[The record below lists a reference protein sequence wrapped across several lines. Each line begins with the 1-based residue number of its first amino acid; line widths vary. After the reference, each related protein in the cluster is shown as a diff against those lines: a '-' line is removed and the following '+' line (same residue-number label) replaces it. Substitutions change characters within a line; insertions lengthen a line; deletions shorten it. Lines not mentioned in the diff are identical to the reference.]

1 MEGRYSRFIGFLHF
15 VGDILLLNVA
25 FLIAREIRFGEQI
38 VFNDQYRVL
47 LIMFNL
53 LWGIV
58 AFGLRIYDIGRVT
71 SLEKVVINLFKSI
84 FLHAILIAAM
94 IFSLKGYYYSRL
106 YMLIMYIVFP
116 VLLFGW
122 RMLALY
128 LLEKYRESGHNYRKV
143 VIVGGGSVGAQVY
156 QFFENNREHG
166 YHFQGFFEDNP
177 NGHIDH
183 ALVKGKVSAV
193 PEFCRANGIDEIYCA
208 LPLNESEKIKELI
221 SFADNNMVRL
231 RIVPDF
237 RSFPYKRVN
246 MDFYGS
252 VPVLTIRKEP
262 LENLFNRFTKRA
274 FDIVFSLF
282 VIVFLFSW
290 MFPLIALAIKLTS
303 KGPVFFKQLR
313 SGKDNEEFYCYKFR
327 TMKVND
333 KANDMQATKD
343 DERITKVGRF
353 LRKTSLDELPQFF
366 NVLIGTMSVVGP
378 RPHMVKHTA
387 AYSAMIDKFMVR
399 HFVQPGITG
408 LAQVRGYR
416 GEIKSPKD
424 MEMRVGADVWYIEN
438 WSFLLDMKLIFLT
451 VFNILKGDKKA
462 Y

>member
-1 MEGRYSRFIGFLHF
+1 MEGRYSRFIGFIHF
-15 VGDILLLNVA
+15 IGDILLLNIA
-25 FLIAREIRFGEQI
+25 FLIARELRFDAI
-38 VFNDQYRVL
+38 FSFNDQYRVL
-47 LIMFNL
+47 LIMCNL

-58 AFGLRIYDIGRVT
+58 AFGLRIYDISRVT
-71 SLEKVVINLFKSI
+71 NLEKVIINLVKSV
-84 FLHAILIAAM
+84 FLHAVLIASL
-94 IFSLKGYYYSRL
+94 IVSLKGYYYSRL
-106 YMLIMYIVFP
+106 YILIMYGIFAAT
-116 VLLFGW
+116 LFGW

-128 LLEKYRESGHNYRKV
+128 LLERYRESGYNYRKV
-143 VIVGGGSVGAQVY
+143 VIAGGGVVGAQVY
-156 QFFENNREHG
+156 EFFESNRANG

-177 NGHIDH
+177 NGAIDH
-183 ALVKGKVSAV
+183 ALVKGKVEDV
-193 PEFCRANGIDEIYCA
+193 PAFCMQNGIDEIYCA
-208 LPLNESEKIKELI
+208 LPLSESDKIKELI

-262 LENLFNRFTKRA
+262 LENLFNRFVKRS
-274 FDIVFSLF
+274 FDVLF
-282 VIVFLFSW
+282 ALLVIVLLFSW
-290 MFPLIALAIKLTS
+290 MLPIIAIAIKLTS

-333 KANDMQATKD
+333 DAHEIQATKGD
-343 DERITKVGRF
+343 DRVTKLGRI

-366 NVLIGTMSVVGP
+366 NVLFGNMSVVGP

-387 AYSAMIDKFMVR
+387 EYSEMIDKFMVR
-399 HFVQPGITG
+399 HLVQPGITG
-408 LAQVRGYR
+408 VAQVQGYR

-424 MEMRVGADVWYIEN
+424 MENRVKADVWYIEN
-438 WSFLLDMKLIFLT
+438 WSFLLDLKIIFQT
-451 VFNILKGDKKA
+451 IFNIAKGDKKA

>member
-1 MEGRYSRFIGFLHF
+1 MEGRYSRFLGFLHF
-15 VGDILLLNVA
+15 TGDILLLNFA
-25 FLIAREIRFGEQI
+25 FLLAREIRFGEQF

-47 LIMFNL
+47 LIMLNL

-58 AFGLRIYDIGRVT
+58 AFGLRIYDISRVA
-71 SLEKVVINLFKSI
+71 SLEKVAINLFKSV
-84 FLHAILIAAM
+84 FLHAVLIAAL

-106 YMLIMYIVFP
+106 FVIITYSLFS

-128 LLEKYRESGHNYRKV
+128 LLEKYRESGYNYRKV

-156 QFFENNREHG
+156 EFFENNRQHG

-177 NGHIDH
+177 NGHINH
-183 ALVKGKVSAV
+183 ALVKGKVKAV
-193 PEFCRANGIDEIYCA
+193 PEFCKANGIDEIFCA
-208 LPLNESEKIKELI
+208 LPLSESDKIKELI

-231 RIVPDF
+231 RIIPDF

-262 LENLFNRFTKRA
+262 LENLFNRFTKRT
-274 FDIVFSLF
+274 FDILFSLL

-290 MFPLIALAIKLTS
+290 MFPLIALTIKLSS

-313 SGKDNEEFYCYKFR
+313 SGKDNLEFFCFKFR
-327 TMKVND
+327 TMKVNG
-333 KANDMQATKD
+333 AAHEIQATKD
-343 DERITKVGRF
+343 DERITSVGKI

-366 NVLIGTMSVVGP
+366 NVLIGNMSVVGP

-387 AYSAMIDKFMVR
+387 EYSAMIDKFMVR

-408 LAQVRGYR
+408 IAQVKGLR
-416 GEIKSPKD
+416 GEIKNPED
-424 MEMRVGADVWYIEN
+424 MELRVKADVWYIEN
-438 WSFLLDMKLIFLT
+438 WSFLLDLKIILLT
-451 VFNILKGDKKA
+451 ITNILKGDKKA